1 MQRNIVQQMIDI
13 LRACSYKQ
21 IITHVMYKTGLNC
34 TVLKRNLELLVKQEL
49 IKTVIGSHNPNRIM
63 NGNVKIRGESTTKTF
78 YKTTDKGYKVI
89 DSYYELMINL
99 GVNEK

>member
-13 LRACSYKQ
+13 LKACSYKQ
-21 IITHVMYKTGLNC
+21 IITHIMYKTGCNMQII
-34 TVLKRNLELLVKQEL
+34 KKLLQILIKQEL

-63 NGNVKIRGESTTKTF
+63 NGNIKIRGESTTKTF